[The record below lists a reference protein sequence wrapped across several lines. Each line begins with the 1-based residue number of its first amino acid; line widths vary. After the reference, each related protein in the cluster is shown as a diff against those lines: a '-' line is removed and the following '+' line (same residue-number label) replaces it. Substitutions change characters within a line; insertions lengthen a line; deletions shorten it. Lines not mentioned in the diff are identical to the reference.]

1 MEDPVLGQEG
11 GFGTLLFRQ
20 LAWQCLGTLCP
31 GCKDWHWVDGVLPT
45 LSCKATEQGPSE
57 KGFQA
62 ALLGSSAEE
71 LQDQVQMTMGTIGND
86 FPLS

>member
-11 GFGTLLFRQ
+11 GFGTLLFGR
-20 LAWQCLGTLCP
+20 LAWQCLGTLHP
-31 GCKDWHWVDGVLPT
+31 SCKDWHWVDGVLPI
-45 LSCKATEQGPSE
+45 LVCKAMVQGPSE
-57 KGFQA
+57 RGFQA
-62 ALLGSSAEE
+62 ALLEASAEE